1 MDRSN
6 IETLS
11 IYGDNWINTKHRV
24 SGNVNIAFGNVDL
37 KELIVKKPH
46 CNIDIVMTYACTYCL
61 EQPIAVLSS
70 HNVFYESNCTF
81 NKPLLSCNLEMY
93 EITQISKNKYCR
105 IFVPLLNQTI
115 DLSFEYEYKGE
126 LTNMK
131 SIKAETMTD
140 IMSSIV
146 HDSSFYISLISS
158 LSSFL
163 LITTISTII
172 IRLGRLGI
180 LAFNKKRI

>member
-1 MDRSN
+1 MV
-6 IETLS
+6 ITGLTL
-11 IYGDNWINTKHRV
+11 NRV

-70 HNVFYESNCTF
+70 HNVLSEGSLPYESNCTF
-81 NKPLLSCNLEMY
+81 NKPLLSYNLEMY

-180 LAFNKKRI
+180 LAFGKKEVNKA